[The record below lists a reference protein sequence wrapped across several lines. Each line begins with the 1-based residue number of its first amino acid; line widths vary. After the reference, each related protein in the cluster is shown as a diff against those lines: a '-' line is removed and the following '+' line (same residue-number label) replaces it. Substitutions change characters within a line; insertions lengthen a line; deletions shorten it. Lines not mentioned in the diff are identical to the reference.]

1 MLKKILVL
9 CFCLALLAGS
19 ACAETVAPMP
29 GHNLEYRCTLPDGR
43 MILTGTKWADKGE
56 YQAWN
61 AWMVCLNRDKTV
73 SWEYVGPEVGE
84 PLWFDDAAALAD
96 GTIAARYDVSPIG
109 SSYHA
114 IWFFTADGEKLEK
127 TFRLQDGTGYRAKL
141 QPSFLIT
148 QREVPYGD
156 LTEVRDW
163 EGNKLLTYNEIGL
176 TAASG
181 WWTDGDELTVYGHG
195 EPETHRAKIVK
206 LDGLSDKVLW
216 STELELQWKDSEDAD
231 LLQAVKTPDGG
242 YAALLREQKS
252 EWWSGEWYSSYAVI
266 KLDAEGRVQW
276 IRKLAEKDEGE
287 YYLCAYKG
295 KIVVL
300 YDPREEMDK
309 PQVLRWFDGE
319 GNETGRTELALKPE
333 YFPAMAGKTA
343 LKSKKIPRVA
353 HVNTIRLIPA
363 EDGLWAYVTAYLADY
378 HKADNELAM
387 VADSQ
392 DAIMI
397 RVEEP
402 LP

>member
-1 MLKKILVL
+1 MEPRKTAWSILCRVIQEGGYANL
-9 CFCLALLAGS
+9 LLRKLPEDSTREDRAL
-19 ACAETVAPMP
+19 
-29 GHNLEYRCTLPDGR
+29 
-43 MILTGTKWADKGE
+43 
-56 YQAWN
+56 
-61 AWMVCLNRDKTV
+61 VC
-73 SWEYVGPEVGE
+73 
-84 PLWFDDAAALAD
+84 
-96 GTIAARYDVSPIG
+96 
-109 SSYHA
+109 
-114 IWFFTADGEKLEK
+114 
-127 TFRLQDGTGYRAKL
+127 
-141 QPSFLIT
+141 
-148 QREVPYGD
+148 
-156 LTEVRDW
+156 
-163 EGNKLLTYNEIGL
+163 EI
-176 TAASG
+176 
-181 WWTDGDELTVYGHG
+181 VYG
-195 EPETHRAKIVK
+195 TLRNQ
-206 LDGLSDKVLW
+206 
-216 STELELQWKDSEDAD
+216 TMLELQWKDSEDAD

-343 LKSKKIPRVA
+343 PKSKKIPRVA